1 MIATK
6 TDLEDQRCVPEN
18 YGHMLR
24 NDENFVLFRET
35 SAYEDVLGVKDL
47 FETISNI
54 IIERNLYTEVME

>member
-1 MIATK
+1 
-6 TDLEDQRCVPEN
+6 
-18 YGHMLR
+18 MLR